1 MVVPSDEDLEN
12 NHKILCIQAR
22 ERLRKYPQIQLLG
35 HLFECETQ
43 LEQQISQ
50 EYVALKKK
58 MRKKEEADKRN

>member
-43 LEQQISQ
+43 LE
-50 EYVALKKK
+50 
-58 MRKKEEADKRN
+58 

>member
-1 MVVPSDEDLEN
+1 MYFGIYVQVFHENEMVVPSDEDLEN

-43 LEQQISQ
+43 LE
-50 EYVALKKK
+50 
-58 MRKKEEADKRN
+58 